1 MKTFEFVAISHL
13 VTPMH
18 LVFQD
23 TVEPQYLVEVSDF
36 CQPCETMSARSS

>member
-1 MKTFEFVAISHL
+1 MFFFNYHQNMKTFEFVAISHL

-23 TVEPQYLVEVSDF
+23 TLEPQ
-36 CQPCETMSARSS
+36 